1 MNKCEIIER
10 LKNIA
15 GYAVHTVGEE
25 PFVMSLDDGIA
36 VREAIELLEKPETN
50 CSEIPNSSDT
60 ISRQQAIDEIHE
72 DADWLASQGSD
83 WQAERMERDKSIL
96 KSLPSIQPEQQWIPV
111 TEIPPRG
118 RDLMLK
124 IHDACNSF
132 FYYHMGFHDGEKYFT
147 YNFFWEKDKD
157 LEIVGWR
164 LCPWE
169 AGEQE

>member
-1 MNKCEIIER
+1 MDKCEIIER

-15 GYAVHTVGEE
+15 EHAVHTVGEE

-96 KSLPSIQPEQQWIPV
+96 KSLPSTQSEIIYCKDCKHRDPEDKKCDCGHDIQWQL
-111 TEIPPRG
+111 PRQ
-118 RDLMLK
+118 DNWYCA
-124 IHDACNSF
+124 DAERRE
-132 FYYHMGFHDGEKYFT
+132 GKQDE
-147 YNFFWEKDKD
+147 
-157 LEIVGWR
+157 
-164 LCPWE
+164 
-169 AGEQE
+169 